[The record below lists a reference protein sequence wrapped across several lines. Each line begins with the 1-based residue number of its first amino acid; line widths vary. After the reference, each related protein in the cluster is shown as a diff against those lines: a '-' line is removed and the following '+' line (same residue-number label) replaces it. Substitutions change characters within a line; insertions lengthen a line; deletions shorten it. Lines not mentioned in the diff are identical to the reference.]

1 MQVSILG
8 FTEFFIV
15 LLFALGWLI
24 LELVG
29 RRLDRQRT
37 AWLAAEKRERDSET
51 RSG

>member
-1 MQVSILG
+1 MHFSILG
-8 FTEFFIV
+8 FAEFFIV

-37 AWLAAEKRERDSET
+37 ARLAAEKRERETET